1 MYIINNMNINFQ
13 YQFHKVLFLPVNK
26 KNYHKNNFIPISWE
40 LLLKSDGSFTQ
51 DLNSLTGQLIQVEIL
66 SLYNNIKVKND
77 YTIREVW
84 IKDQQG
90 NKLAF
95 AKSIWPRSMKKHLLV
110 NLPTNQ
116 PIGQSL
122 IQFKI
127 DIHKDI
133 HEIFYGYCQ
142 YLEKHFNYN
151 GPMWGRKYTLYYENK
166 KLATVQEIF
175 SPQILKLFHST
186 TL

>member
-1 MYIINNMNINFQ
+1 MNTNFQ
-13 YQFHKVLFLPVNK
+13 YKFHKVFFLPINK
-26 KNYHKNNFIPISWE
+26 TTYYIDNFIPIGWK

-51 DLNSLTGQLIQVEIL
+51 NLNSLTGQLIQVEIL
-66 SLYNNIKVKND
+66 SLYNNIKAKND

-95 AKSIWPRSMKKHLLV
+95 AKSIWPYNMKTNLFS
-110 NLPTNQ
+110 NLPIDQ

-122 IQFKI
+122 IQLKI

-151 GPMWGRKYTLYYENK
+151 EPMWGRKYTLYHENQQ
-166 KLATVQEIF
+166 LATVQEIF
-175 SPQILKLFHST
+175 SPRILKLFHAT